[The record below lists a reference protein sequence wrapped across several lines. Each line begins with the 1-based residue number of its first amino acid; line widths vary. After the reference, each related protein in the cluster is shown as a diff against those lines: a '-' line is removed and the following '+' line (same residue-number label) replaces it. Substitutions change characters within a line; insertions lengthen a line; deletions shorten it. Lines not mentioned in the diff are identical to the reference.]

1 MGANLLSN
9 INNVV
14 VQLRLVFVKC
24 QGKSEQNQTKE
35 KDSPGAECDKEAINM
50 AVNEV
55 LHDDLHVIMSDLLM
69 TNKQILRKILP
80 QNIASLLCMKR
91 FKINITRYKN
101 SKPKFSC

>member
-1 MGANLLSN
+1 M
-9 INNVV
+9 
-14 VQLRLVFVKC
+14 KC

-35 KDSPGAECDKEAINM
+35 KDSLGAERDKEAIN
-50 AVNEV
+50 NEV
-55 LHDDLHVIMSDLLM
+55 SHDDLHATISDLLM

-80 QNIASLLCMKR
+80 QNIAFLLCTKR